1 MNKCIVTGAKTT
13 QKTKS
18 IKCTIKLKLIKII
31 NINGSWQWRMK
42 ALDIATRK
50 HWRIHINIGQRK
62 QSFLLRRKWS
72 MFRNT
77 KKINMVQEHQ
87 KIKSFSLRE
96 LTKQRQNKRNTKC
109 KGRTILNHGQIRPRK
124 KIQYFPL
131 SEPKNQSF

>member
-1 MNKCIVTGAKTT
+1 MNKCIVIGAKTT

-31 NINGSWQWRMK
+31 NINGGWQWSFWAGMK

-50 HWRIHINIGQRK
+50 HWLIHVSIGQRK
-62 QSFLLRRKWS
+62 QSFLLRRKRS

-77 KKINMVQEHQ
+77 KNYI
-87 KIKSFSLRE
+87 FSLRE

-109 KGRTILNHGQIRPRK
+109 KGRTILNHGQIRHYK
-124 KIQYFPL
+124 KNDIYLQKLL
-131 SEPKNQSF
+131 STHIN